1 MPSRLASVAAFAAGL
16 LFLAGCGP
24 AKLNESR
31 SYDVEPGVAEGFE
44 IPAQSKP
51 QKITVEFT
59 APEEVE
65 VLLFK
70 LADAKGDDAIGADAK
85 KALGFKK
92 DKAGSVTADV
102 PENTATR
109 LVVRGV
115 AKKAKV
121 DVKVTNK

>member
-1 MPSRLASVAAFAAGL
+1 MFVRLAPAALCL

-31 SYDVEPGVAEGFE
+31 SYELNPAEGDGFLLDK
-44 IPAQSKP
+44 QSKP
-51 QKITVEFT
+51 QKINIEFT
-59 APEEVE
+59 SSESEVT

-70 LADAKGDDAIGADAK
+70 AEDVPGEEKPLSVDEQ

-92 DKAGSVTADV
+92 GKADSFSVDV
-102 PENTATR
+102 PENTETR
-109 LVVRGV
+109 LVIRG
-115 AKKAKV
+115 AMKKTKV